1 MRYII
6 TLISLLCLITG
17 ISAQT
22 NYQRIAIDY
31 SQENLHTIAS
41 LGIPVEEG
49 YLDRENMTY
58 IMEISETA
66 IKKINAAGL
75 KYSILINNVASYY
88 KNRLNDVETLTP
100 EEKTQREKLNR
111 EWPIPEGFEY
121 GSMGGYLTLDEVMAH
136 LDNMHT
142 LYPDLISARQPA
154 SEITTVEGRNIYYV
168 KISDN
173 PDINED
179 ENEVLYTAL
188 HHAREPGGLMHVIY
202 YMYYLLENY
211 STDPNIKNIIDNT
224 EMYFIPVVNPDG
236 YQYNYT
242 TDPNGGGQWRKN
254 RANNGDGT
262 YGVDLNR
269 NYGYQW
275 GYDNSGSSPYTS
287 EETYRGTA
295 PFSENESQVIK
306 EFCEAHEFKIALNYH
321 TYSNLLLFAWG
332 YDEILTPDNDRMMEF
347 GRLMTM
353 ENNYTYGPC
362 ATTIYPSNGGSDDWM
377 YGEQD
382 TKEKILAFTPEV
394 GSSSDGFWP
403 AQSRIIPLCQENML
417 QSIYAAQ
424 LAGDYIDVVD
434 QSNTIVET
442 KNSYFPFVVS
452 KLGLGSEPEYS
463 LSIEPISPEFATVGA
478 AKIYTPEML
487 SSPLLDSISFTLSE
501 TIPNGTP
508 LLFRY
513 VLSNGIT
520 TQNFEVEKIYGQTTS
535 LFFDSCNDMNNWE
548 SSSWNFTDNAYVS
561 APGSIT
567 DSPEGN
573 YSNSVNS
580 YVLLETELDLS
591 QAIYA
596 SASFWA
602 KWDIEAGYDYVE
614 FLASINGGTSWAPIE
629 GKYTHPGGNNQ
640 HPGMPLYDGIQNTW
654 VLEQA
659 NLNPFI
665 GEQVQLRFKL
675 HSDTYENG
683 DGFYFDDL
691 EVKIIGNTVGT
702 NTFHQEEAA
711 VLVWPQPTRTNL
723 TFSLQGDNTI
733 QCIQL
738 YSLQGNKIM
747 EAVDKNQ
754 QRITLNVNHLAPGMY
769 LYCLTN
775 DEGKKHNGK
784 FMIQ

>member
-1 MRYII
+1 MKYFL
-6 TLISLLCLITG
+6 TLISLVCLISG
-17 ISAQT
+17 LSAQT
-22 NYQRIAIDY
+22 NYQRVAIDY
-31 SQENLHTIAS
+31 SQESLQTIAS
-41 LGIPVEEG
+41 LGLPVEEG
-49 YLDRENMTY
+49 HLDRKNMTY
-58 IMEISETA
+58 IMEISETMVE
-66 IKKINAAGL
+66 KLNLAGL
-75 KYSILINNVASYY
+75 EYSILIDDVTSYY
-88 KNRLNDVETLTP
+88 QNRLNNAETLTP
-100 EEKTQREKLNR
+100 EEKAQQEKLSR
-111 EWPIPEGFEY
+111 DWPVPEGFEY
-121 GSMGGYLTLDEVMAH
+121 GSMGGYLTLDEVMAQ

-142 LYPDLISARQPA
+142 LYPNLISARQPA
-154 SEITTVEGRNIYYV
+154 SEITTVEGRNLYYV

-211 STDPNIKNIIDNT
+211 STDPTIKNLVDNT

-254 RANNGDGT
+254 RFDNGDGT

-275 GYDNSGSSPYTS
+275 GYDNSGSSPYSS
-287 EETYRGTA
+287 EETYRGA
-295 PFSENESQVIK
+295 SPFSENETQAMK

-332 YDEILTPDNDRMMEF
+332 YDNILSPDNDLMLEY
-347 GRLMTM
+347 GRLMTL

-417 QSIYAAQ
+417 QSLYAAQ
-424 LAGDYIDVVD
+424 FVGDYIDITD
-434 QSNTIVET
+434 QNNAIVEV
-442 KNSYFPFVVS
+442 KNGYFSFVVS
-452 KLGLGSEPEYS
+452 KLGLGSNPEYS
-463 LSIEPISPEFATVGA
+463 ISIEPVSPEITFVGD

-487 SSPLLDSISFTLSE
+487 SSPVLDSIAFTLSA
-501 TIPNGTP
+501 TIPSGTP

-513 VLSNGIT
+513 VLDNGIT
-520 TQNFEVEKIYGQTTS
+520 TQYIDVEKIYGQTTS
-535 LFFDSCNDMNNWE
+535 LFFDSCNDINNWE
-548 SSSWNFTDNAYVS
+548 SSSWDVTENAYVS

-573 YSNSVNS
+573 YSNNVNN
-580 YVLLETELDLS
+580 YILLETELDLS
-591 QAIYA
+591 HAIYA
-596 SASFWA
+596 SATFWA

-629 GKYTHPGGNNQ
+629 GMYTHPGGNNQ
-640 HPGMPLYDGIQNTW
+640 HVGMPLYDGIQSSW
-654 VLEQA
+654 VLEQS

-691 EVKIIGNTVGT
+691 EVRMIGNTVGI
-702 NTFHQEEAA
+702 NEANFEETA
-711 VLVWPQPTRTNL
+711 VVVWPQPTHTNL
-723 TFSLQGDNTI
+723 TFSIQGDNSI
-733 QCIQL
+733 QRIQL
-738 YSLQGNKIM
+738 YSLQGQKIM
-747 EAVDKNQ
+747 DSDEKNQ
-754 QRITLNVNHLAPGMY
+754 KQVTVNVGYLTPGMY
-769 LYCLTN
+769 LYCITN
-775 DEGKKHNGK
+775 TVGKKQNGK
-784 FMIQ
+784 FIVK

>member
-1 MRYII
+1 MKYFL
-6 TLISLLCLITG
+6 TLISLVCLIFG
-17 ISAQT
+17 LSAQT
-22 NYQRIAIDY
+22 NYQRVAIDY
-31 SQENLHTIAS
+31 SQENLQTIAS
-41 LGIPVEEG
+41 LGLPVDEG
-49 YLDRENMTY
+49 HLDRKNMTY
-58 IMEISETA
+58 IMEISETMVE
-66 IKKINAAGL
+66 KLNLAGL
-75 KYSILINNVASYY
+75 EYSILLDDVASYY
-88 KNRLNDVETLTP
+88 KNRLNNAESLTP
-100 EEKTQREKLNR
+100 AEKARQEKLNR
-111 EWPIPEGFEY
+111 DWPVPEGFEY

-142 LYPDLISARQPA
+142 LYPNLISARQPA
-154 SEITTVEGRNIYYV
+154 SDITTVEGRSIYYV

-211 STDPNIKNIIDNT
+211 STDPTIKNLVDNT

-254 RANNGDGT
+254 RFDNGDGT

-275 GYDNSGSSPYTS
+275 GYDNSGSSPYSS

-306 EFCEAHEFKIALNYH
+306 EFCEANEFKIALNYH

-332 YDEILTPDNDRMMEF
+332 YDNLLTPDNDLMLEY

-382 TKEKILAFTPEV
+382 TKGKILAFTPEV

-417 QSIYAAQ
+417 QSLYAAQ
-424 LAGDYIDVVD
+424 FVGDYIDITD
-434 QSNTIVET
+434 QSSAIVEV
-442 KNSYFPFVVS
+442 KNGYFSFVVS
-452 KLGLGSEPEYS
+452 KLGLGSNPEYS
-463 LSIEPISPEFATVGA
+463 ISIEPVSPEIIAVGD

-487 SSPLLDSISFTLSE
+487 SSPVLDSIDFTLSE
-501 TIPNGTP
+501 SIPSGTP
-508 LLFRY
+508 LFFRY
-513 VLSNGIT
+513 VLDNGVT
-520 TQNFEVEKIYGQTTS
+520 TQSFEVEKIYGQTTS
-535 LFFDSCNDMNNWE
+535 LFFDSCDDLNNWE
-548 SSSWNFTDNAYVS
+548 SSSWNITENAYVS

-573 YSNSVNS
+573 YSNNVNN
-580 YVLLETELDLS
+580 YILLETELDLS
-591 QAIYA
+591 HAIYA
-596 SASFWA
+596 SATFWA
-602 KWDIEAGYDYVE
+602 KWDIESGYDYVE

-640 HPGMPLYDGIQNTW
+640 HVGMPLYDGIQSSW

-659 NLNPFI
+659 DLNPFL

-691 EVKIIGNTVGT
+691 EVRLISNTVGIKET
-702 NTFHQEEAA
+702 NYEETA
-711 VLVWPQPTRTNL
+711 VLVWPQPTHTNL
-723 TFSLQGDNTI
+723 TFSIQGDNTI
-733 QCIQL
+733 QRIQL
-738 YSLQGNKIM
+738 YSLQGQKLIDSD
-747 EAVDKNQ
+747 EKNQ
-754 QRITLNVNHLAPGMY
+754 KQVTLNVDYLAPGMY
-769 LYCLTN
+769 LYCITTT
-775 DEGKKHNGK
+775 EGKKHNGK
-784 FMIQ
+784 FIVK